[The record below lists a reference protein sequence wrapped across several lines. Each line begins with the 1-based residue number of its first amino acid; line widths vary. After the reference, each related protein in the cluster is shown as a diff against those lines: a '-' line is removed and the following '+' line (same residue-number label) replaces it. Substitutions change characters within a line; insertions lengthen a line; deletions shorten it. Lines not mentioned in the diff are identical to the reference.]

1 MVQFNHAQREI
12 TLKIVYYGPALSGK
26 TTNLQMIHQFLD
38 PQSRG
43 RLMSLDTADDRT
55 LFFDL
60 LPVFFKSKTGFKVKI
75 KLYTV
80 PGQIMHTS
88 TRRIV
93 LSGADGVVFIAD
105 SQRSEAKANNDAW
118 RSMMEN
124 LRQNGITPDAIPIAI
139 QFNKRDLPNVRT
151 DQEIEEIKAKSKEP
165 VFAAVAIRGEGVLET
180 LFALLKLTYR
190 NLTSKY
196 DFEGKFGI
204 SEAEFLRAIF
214 KKVNAPD
221 TNASQTMKNP
231 VASGSTDISN
241 ETITGSSESEPLN
254 ELDDR
259 TAQDI
264 RAKRGSSSSPTGSTG
279 NGGGAE

>member
-12 TLKIVYYGPALSGK
+12 TLKVVYYGPALSGK

-38 PQSRG
+38 AQSRG

-93 LSGADGVVFIAD
+93 LSGADGVVFVAD
-105 SQRSEAKANNDAW
+105 SQRSEAKANNEAW
-118 RSMMEN
+118 KSMMEN
-124 LRQNGITPDAIPIAI
+124 FKENGLDPEVTPIAI
-139 QFNKRDLPNVRT
+139 QFNKRDMPDIRT
-151 DQEIEEIKAKSKEP
+151 DAELDQLKQNSREP
-165 VFAAVAIRGEGVLET
+165 VFKAVAIRGTGVLET

-190 NLTSKY
+190 SLNTRH
-196 DFEGKFGI
+196 DFEGKFGL

-214 KKVNAPD
+214 KRVNLDA
-221 TNASQTMKNP
+221 AGVKL
-231 VASGSTDISN
+231 G
-241 ETITGSSESEPLN
+241 E
-254 ELDDR
+254 EL
-259 TAQDI
+259 A
-264 RAKRGSSSSPTGSTG
+264 
-279 NGGGAE
+279 

>member
-12 TLKIVYYGPALSGK
+12 TLKVVYYGPALSGK

-60 LPVFFKSKTGFKVKI
+60 LPVFFKSKSGFKIKI
-75 KLYTV
+75 KLFTV

-93 LSGADGVVFIAD
+93 LSGADGVAFIAD
-105 SQRSEAKANNDAW
+105 SQRAEAKANNDAW

-124 LRQNGITPDAIPIAI
+124 LRQNGLDPDTLPIAI
-139 QFNKRDLPNVRT
+139 QFNKRDLPDVRT
-151 DQEIEEIKAKSKEP
+151 DAEIEEIKKKSKEP
-165 VFAAVAIRGEGVLET
+165 VFPAVAIRGEGVLET

-190 NLTSKY
+190 SLNARY
-196 DFEGKFGI
+196 DFERKFGI
-204 SEAEFLRAIF
+204 GEAEFLRGIF
-214 KKVNAPD
+214 KRMGPD
-221 TNASQTMKNP
+221 ATGARSDG
-231 VASGSTDISN
+231 SGLKRLPLMSAGDAGFGARATDTD
-241 ETITGSSESEPLN
+241 ETPKEGS
-254 ELDDR
+254 
-259 TAQDI
+259 
-264 RAKRGSSSSPTGSTG
+264 
-279 NGGGAE
+279 

>member
-1 MVQFNHAQREI
+1 
-12 TLKIVYYGPALSGK
+12 
-26 TTNLQMIHQFLD
+26 
-38 PQSRG
+38 
-43 RLMSLDTADDRT
+43 MSLDTADDRT

-93 LSGADGVVFIAD
+93 LSGADGVCFIAD
-105 SQRSEAKANNDAW
+105 SQKSEAKANNDAW

-124 LRQNGITPDAIPIAI
+124 LRQNGINPDETPICI

-151 DQEIEEIKAKSKEP
+151 DQEIEEIKSKSKEP
-165 VFAAVAIRGEGVLET
+165 VFTAVAVRGEGVLET

-190 NLTSKY
+190 NLNKKY

-204 SEAEFLRAIF
+204 SESEFLRSVF
-214 KKVNAPD
+214 KRVSADAQGALKLPQSGEQKTLEGGERPPD
-221 TNASQTMKNP
+221 PARDS
-231 VASGSTDISN
+231 SGEISL
-241 ETITGSSESEPLN
+241 EAL
-254 ELDDR
+254 R
-259 TAQDI
+259 KKA
-264 RAKRGSSSSPTGSTG
+264 
-279 NGGGAE
+279 GGDL

>member
-1 MVQFNHAQREI
+1 MVQLNHAQREI
-12 TLKIVYYGPALSGK
+12 TLKVVYYGPALSGK

-38 PQSRG
+38 QQSRG

-93 LSGADGVVFIAD
+93 LSGADGVAFIAD
-105 SQRSEAKANNDAW
+105 SQKAEAKANNDAW

-124 LRQNGITPDAIPIAI
+124 LRQNGINPDETPIVI

-151 DQEIEEIKAKSKEP
+151 DAEIEEIKAKSKEP
-165 VFAAVAIRGEGVLET
+165 VFTAVAVRGEGVLET
-180 LFALLKLTYR
+180 LFALLRLTYR
-190 NLTSKY
+190 NLNDKH
-196 DFEGKFGI
+196 DFEAKFGI
-204 SEAEFLRAIF
+204 SESEFLRSIF
-214 KKVNAPD
+214 KRVNSEKAAEIVKD
-221 TNASQTMKNP
+221 VKSASDSADN
-231 VASGSTDISN
+231 
-241 ETITGSSESEPLN
+241 L
-254 ELDDR
+254 
-259 TAQDI
+259 DI
-264 RAKRGSSSSPTGSTG
+264 RKLSGES
-279 NGGGAE
+279 

>member
-12 TLKIVYYGPALSGK
+12 TLKVVYYGPALSGK

-93 LSGADGVVFIAD
+93 LSGADGVCFIAD
-105 SQRSEAKANNDAW
+105 SQKTEAKANNDAW

-124 LRQNGITPDAIPIAI
+124 LRQNGLNPDVIPIAI

-151 DQEIEEIKAKSKEP
+151 NEEIEEIKSKSKEP
-165 VFAAVAIRGEGVLET
+165 VFTAIAVRGEGVLET
-180 LFALLKLTYR
+180 LFALLRLTYR
-190 NLTSKY
+190 SLNEKH

-214 KKVNAPD
+214 KRVDPANVNA
-221 TNASQTMKNP
+221 
-231 VASGSTDISN
+231 GS
-241 ETITGSSESEPLN
+241 
-254 ELDDR
+254 
-259 TAQDI
+259 A
-264 RAKRGSSSSPTGSTG
+264 
-279 NGGGAE
+279 GGAPKTDGVEPPEEAS

>member
-1 MVQFNHAQREI
+1 MVQFNQAHREI
-12 TLKIVYYGPALSGK
+12 TLKVVYYGPALSGK

-105 SQRSEAKANNDAW
+105 SQRAEAQNNNDAW
-118 RSMMEN
+118 RSMMDN
-124 LRQNGITPDAIPIAI
+124 LRQNGITPEEIPIAI
-139 QFNKRDLPNVRT
+139 QFNKRDLPNVRS
-151 DQEIEEIKAKSKEP
+151 DEELAEVKAQSKEP
-165 VFAAVAIRGEGVLET
+165 VFPAVAIRGEGVLET

-190 NLTSKY
+190 NLNARY

-204 SEAEFLRAIF
+204 SESEFLRSIF
-214 KKVNAPD
+214 KRVNAEAAGLKLPERI
-221 TNASQTMKNP
+221 TNKMTALSSSAPSQAPENDGHP
-231 VASGSTDISN
+231 IDN
-241 ETITGSSESEPLN
+241 
-254 ELDDR
+254 DD
-259 TAQDI
+259 D
-264 RAKRGSSSSPTGSTG
+264 KRG
-279 NGGGAE
+279 A

>member
-12 TLKIVYYGPALSGK
+12 TLKVVYYGPALSGK
-26 TTNLQMIHQFLD
+26 TTNLQMIHEYLD
-38 PQSRG
+38 AQARG

-93 LSGADGVVFIAD
+93 LSGADGVCFIAD
-105 SQRSEAKANNDAW
+105 SQKSEAKANNDAW

-124 LRQNGITPDAIPIAI
+124 LRQNGINPDETPIVI

-151 DQEIEEIKAKSKEP
+151 DQEIEEIKSKSKEP
-165 VFAAVAIRGEGVLET
+165 VFTAVAVRGEGVLET
-180 LFALLKLTYR
+180 LFALLRLTYR
-190 NLTSKY
+190 NLNTKY

-204 SEAEFLRAIF
+204 TESEFLRAVF
-214 KKVNAPD
+214 KRVSPEAQGALKLPQ
-221 TNASQTMKNP
+221 SGEQKP
-231 VASGSTDISN
+231 VGDGERPRDPARDSSGEISL
-241 ETITGSSESEPLN
+241 EAL
-254 ELDDR
+254 R
-259 TAQDI
+259 KKA
-264 RAKRGSSSSPTGSTG
+264 
-279 NGGGAE
+279 GGDL